1 MDTKKFLDQDGL
13 TYFARKL
20 NDYPDNTVLSAIV
33 NAIDQSKA
41 DSNLITENN
50 GTIIIKPDNTF
61 LSGSNNI
68 VNGIGIFGDG
78 ESENNFIFNIKD
90 RISVQFI
97 INDNNNFTLIDEN
110 EEEVTFL
117 NSYALYIPEIN
128 QKFYNDN
135 DSLEEL
141 FSFMQENNLTQIDG
155 FLYFLNLSESN
166 GNISFCSTNL
176 LKKSNENFFFDTNND
191 ILNESHYNIFIKS
204 FLNYNLSYVSDNL
217 FYNHKNSTANLAG
230 KWSMSRSR
238 EIIDT
243 DSYENVSSN
252 ILFYTSDGYMYN
264 ASKNFL
270 AYTNNFLIENSNIN
284 TIFNSN
290 NFNLYEGSYNN
301 FLYSI
306 SNSNFFNYSQA
317 NFVILSQGSCFSNNT
332 NNNIVLSTG
341 NFIQNNHN
349 AFIFNYGSVDNTYLT
364 SNSGSI
370 SYTDI
375 PVGLNRQDKTYFIIP
390 SKNYQ
395 ILQINRSQV
404 DESNKT
410 ISYSYSGLNN
420 TPAKVYFSYITNIV
434 APANAILGYENRVL
448 GLSGPANFIQG
459 AYNYIQD
466 SSGTGNQIEGTYHVI
481 QLKNGVFGS
490 HIEGTSLLPW
500 EDENYGDAVQI
511 ADPGIHIEGAFHK
524 IYPYSLGS
532 TGSNEG
538 FHLSGYHNTIQNYLY
553 YSKGGEIGG
562 SFNLLRNSHYG
573 LNAVKGKFNI
583 IDSSY
588 NLYMADS
595 SRYNRLGSNYSCNIF
610 GSRNYIS
617 NIYGVYLKGNFN
629 NLKDV
634 CNNGSNTSSTTHIE
648 SDGKIYSLSLLLL
661 DSSETFSLY
670 SVQNFSSC
678 GDIIPEY
685 GIGSFS
691 QDYAGNYQ
699 NGFNDNFYNYYYYYN
714 RGLQTIQIFN
724 IKYDDQYTNFSTPN
738 FTTCNF
744 YISVTPLQYISSS
757 HLEGFH
763 NYTAFNGFS
772 SSTSGLNHIEGV
784 NNSFAAIQTS
794 HIEGSSNFISSS
806 QGNHIEGGST
816 NTQNYGISFEKNDQ
830 GYYDPKNN
838 NDLMFHYNKNY
849 FTSSFPIPYF
859 QDGQQYVMYKYSG
872 GFSLQS
878 SMYLSSKT
886 LYMKDGHYVYQSI
899 LTHVEGKSNIAINTS
914 VTHIEGYKNFGYS
927 GGYGHIE
934 GSYNYCQIGS
944 DDHVEGTHNEILND
958 GSCRHIGGSY
968 NKVST
973 GSSSIFLHGYQLQH
987 NKSCPNG
994 SAFFGYYNLDLGNG
1008 TIFSVGNGSSEEK
1021 RSNAFTIR
1029 SDGSGFFQK
1038 GLYIN
1043 ENESVLSSK
1052 AITEEYDAS
1061 KKYVEND
1068 YVIYNNKLYEALEET
1083 AEGPFESEKW
1093 KETSII
1099 NIIDQILTAYLSQ
1112 I

>member
-68 VNGIGIFGDG
+68 VNGIGIFGDE
-78 ESENNFIFNIKD
+78 ESENNFIFNVKD

-141 FSFMQENNLTQIDG
+141 FSFMQENNLTSING

-166 GNISFCSTNL
+166 GNISFSSTNL
-176 LKKSNENFFFDTNND
+176 LKKSNKNFFFDTNND

-243 DSYENVSSN
+243 DSYENVNSN
-252 ILFYTSDGYMYN
+252 ILFYTSDGYMYS

-270 AYTNNFLIENSNIN
+270 AYASNFLIENSNIN

-290 NFNLYEGSYNN
+290 NFNLYGSSHSN

-306 SNSNFFNYSQA
+306 NNSNFFNSSYA
-317 NFVILSQGSCFSNNT
+317 NFVILSDESCFSNNT
-332 NNNIVLSTG
+332 CNNIALSTG
-341 NFIQNNHN
+341 NFIQNNHK
-349 AFIFNYGSVDNTYLT
+349 AFIFNYGSVSNTYLT

-375 PVGLNRQDKTYFIIP
+375 PIGLNRQDKTYFIIP

-420 TPAKVYFSYITNIV
+420 TPAKVYFSYITNMV
-434 APANAILGYENRVL
+434 APANAILGYDNRVS
-448 GLSGPANFIQG
+448 GLSGPANFVQG

-466 SSGTGNQIEGTYHVI
+466 SSGTGNQIEGTYHII
-481 QLKNGVFGS
+481 QLKNGVMGS

-500 EDENYGDAVQI
+500 EDENYGNAVQI

-532 TGSNEG
+532 IGSNEG
-538 FHLSGYHNTIQNYLY
+538 FHLQGYHNTIQNYLN
-553 YSKGGEIGG
+553 YSKGSEIGG
-562 SFNLLRNSHYG
+562 SFNLLKNSNYG

-583 IDSSY
+583 IDYSY

-595 SRYNRLGSNYSCNIF
+595 SRYNRLKNNYSCSIF
-610 GSRNYIS
+610 GSRNYG
-617 NIYGVYLKGNFN
+617 NYTYGVHLKGNFN
-629 NLKDV
+629 NLNYV
-634 CNNGSNTSSTTHIE
+634 GSSTTDTFYTTHIE
-648 SDGKIYSLSLLLL
+648 SDGKVYQLNLLLL
-661 DSSETFSLY
+661 NISETSSLY
-670 SVQNFSSC
+670 SVQNSSAC
-678 GDIIPEY
+678 QDIIPTF
-685 GIGSFS
+685 GIGSFNR
-691 QDYAGNYQ
+691 DYASNYSNGFSNYQ
-699 NGFNDNFYNYYYYYN
+699 YNYYYQYDGN
-714 RGLQTIQIFN
+714 SQTIEIFDT
-724 IKYDDQYTNFSTPN
+724 KYDDQYTENPFMPTQ
-738 FTTCNF
+738 TICNF
-744 YISVTPLQYISSS
+744 FISVTPLQYIYSS

-763 NYTAFNGFS
+763 NYTTPNS
-772 SSTSGLNHIEGV
+772 PTSTLNHIEGA
-784 NNSFAAIQTS
+784 NNTFSGIS
-794 HIEGSSNFISSS
+794 SNHIEGNGNFINSSN
-806 QGNHIEGGST
+806 GNHIEGGSMD
-816 NTQNYGISFEKNDQ
+816 TQNSGISFERNSQ
-830 GYYDPKNN
+830 GYYNSKY
-838 NDLMFHYNKNY
+838 NDDFMFHYNKDY

-859 QDGQQYVMYKYSG
+859 QDGQQYFMYKYSQ
-872 GFSLQS
+872 GFSFGS
-878 SMYLSSKT
+878 REYLSGKT
-886 LYMKDGHYVYQSI
+886 LYMKNGHYVSSTT
-899 LTHVEGKSNIAINTS
+899 LTHVEGKSNIAINTNG
-914 VTHIEGYKNFGYS
+914 THIEGYKNFGYS

-934 GSYNYCQIGS
+934 GSYNYCYMGS
-944 DDHVEGTHNEILND
+944 DDHVEGAHNEILTN
-958 GSCRHIGGSY
+958 GSQRHIGGSY
-968 NKVST
+968 NKVSV
-973 GSSSIFLHGYQLQH
+973 GSSSTFLHGYQLQH
-987 NKSCPNG
+987 NNGCPSG

-1008 TIFSVGNGSSEEK
+1008 IIFSVGNGSSEDK

-1083 AEGPFESEKW
+1083 IVGPFESEKW